1 MGNSQLGQM
10 MVKLAA
16 KQGCTI
22 VNMVSN
28 MMVMMVSDMTSNMMV
43 MRSSRNPL
51 LTPIWHC

>member
-16 KQGCTI
+16 EQGCTI

-28 MMVMMVSDMTSNMMV
+28 MMVMMVSDMTSNMIV
-43 MRSSRNPL
+43 MLVEPATSVSMPR
-51 LTPIWHC
+51 